1 LRAERM
7 WMTCCPVTISARRRD
22 MPIPNSVSRALRGW
36 RPTKLSV
43 LIGEYEKLGSGTGV
57 LMS

>member
-1 LRAERM
+1 
-7 WMTCCPVTISARRRD
+7 MTCCPVTISARRRD

-36 RPTKLSV
+36 RPTTLSV